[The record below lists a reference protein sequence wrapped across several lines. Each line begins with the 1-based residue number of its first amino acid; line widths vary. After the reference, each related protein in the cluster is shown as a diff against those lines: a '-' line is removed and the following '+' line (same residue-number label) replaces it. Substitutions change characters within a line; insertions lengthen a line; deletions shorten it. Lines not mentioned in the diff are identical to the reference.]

1 MQTSTLPKAY
11 SQALKGFL
19 SLVIVGTHL
28 RDFLTVSEVVP
39 LWLSLSSLLTPLALG
54 LYFFFSG
61 FGLMTQMKMK
71 EERLPDVQQEERWR
85 GWLPRRLW
93 GLLKPFLFFFVLSFC
108 FEYISQGLHTL
119 SWESLGSKLINVV
132 RMSRYGL
139 FRYPPTAWFL
149 VELMVLY
156 VLFFVSFRWIRSKRV
171 GLLILTL
178 LIGAFIFVIGRL
190 NFPTFWLRY
199 PFVFALG
206 AYYAYAEDKVYRN
219 LMRFLPVVV
228 ISLIPL
234 GWWYVKGTQG
244 LTSFD
249 PTPWIQAI
257 MFFLATNIL
266 PLLVV
271 MLSKRFGM
279 TDLFMRKTTGWWRKA
294 LLFLGDISLEIYL
307 LHISFVYLFRGPTI
321 YIHSTW
327 GYILV
332 VYACTLLGAYLLMRY
347 CKRLVRA

>member
-28 RDFLTVSEVVP
+28 RDFLTASEAVP
-39 LWLSLSSLLTPLALG
+39 LWISLSSLLTPLALG

-108 FEYISQGLHTL
+108 FEYISQGVHTL
-119 SWESLGSKLINVV
+119 SWESLGSKLVNVV

-156 VLFFVSFRWIRSKRV
+156 VLFFVSFRWIRSKLV

-178 LIGAFIFVIGRL
+178 LI
-190 NFPTFWLRY
+190 
-199 PFVFALG
+199 
-206 AYYAYAEDKVYRN
+206 
-219 LMRFLPVVV
+219 
-228 ISLIPL
+228 
-234 GWWYVKGTQG
+234 
-244 LTSFD
+244 
-249 PTPWIQAI
+249 
-257 MFFLATNIL
+257 
-266 PLLVV
+266 
-271 MLSKRFGM
+271 
-279 TDLFMRKTTGWWRKA
+279 
-294 LLFLGDISLEIYL
+294 
-307 LHISFVYLFRGPTI
+307 
-321 YIHSTW
+321 
-327 GYILV
+327 
-332 VYACTLLGAYLLMRY
+332 
-347 CKRLVRA
+347 